1 MSDPLIMVK
10 KPQDVREAVVAFTDV
25 LKSGEHINAGAI
37 TYTSEGSIA
46 AHMTGSTLDR
56 VIFNVSGGDDKH
68 SYGIVVTIN
77 TNYGHVLSK
86 TLSVVVN
93 QDQEFEF
100 QNKNFDAFNDMVGE
114 LQAGDA
120 AIGQASFLF
129 PTPFDANGGRVSW
142 ELIDRDGVVYS
153 SGVAHDY
160 AHEQIIANQIRV
172 TARAV
177 INSPSDMVPTLQG
190 QNYQIRWLLQVH
202 GQKFWLSETLVISGP
217 NTVPVGVEDVVEMEN
232 NDITVSVVFESPFE
246 NVGLEVYHQ
255 NEKRI
260 ESVGAAKWTK
270 TPDGYLYVGTIQ
282 NPLNLPASLD
292 AYTIVWSAWNNDQPN
307 LKTRQVGRVF
317 IVNASLMSATED
329 TRVMVNK
336 SRSTIAG
343 APDVLFSIPLL
354 LAYLR
359 RGKDAFNGAYGVLTG
374 FTMLNASGSI
384 REFWLKF
391 SEVLALRAQFLAE
404 GEKVFNFSGQ
414 AISLDIDRTQF
425 YSQLAD
431 NLQQIIDSEAK
442 SFKQN
447 LTIKG
452 IITGDGN
459 MGLDGGTAQ
468 RHGAL
473 GALGITLTPATG
485 WGKFV
490 ARYGIR

>member
-1 MSDPLIMVK
+1 
-10 KPQDVREAVVAFTDV
+10 
-25 LKSGEHINAGAI
+25 
-37 TYTSEGSIA
+37 
-46 AHMTGSTLDR
+46 
-56 VIFNVSGGDDKH
+56 
-68 SYGIVVTIN
+68 
-77 TNYGHVLSK
+77 
-86 TLSVVVN
+86 
-93 QDQEFEF
+93 
-100 QNKNFDAFNDMVGE
+100 
-114 LQAGDA
+114 
-120 AIGQASFLF
+120 
-129 PTPFDANGGRVSW
+129 
-142 ELIDRDGVVYS
+142 
-153 SGVAHDY
+153 
-160 AHEQIIANQIRV
+160 
-172 TARAV
+172 
-177 INSPSDMVPTLQG
+177 
-190 QNYQIRWLLQVH
+190 
-202 GQKFWLSETLVISGP
+202 VISGP

-282 NPLNLPASLD
+282 NPLNLPANLE

-307 LKTRQVGRVF
+307 LKVRQVGRVF

-329 TRVMVNK
+329 MRVMINK

-442 SFKQN
+442 PFKQN

-468 RHGAL
+468 RRGAL

>member
-1 MSDPLIMVK
+1 MSDPLILVK
-10 KPQDVREAVVAFTDV
+10 KPQDIREASVSFTDV
-25 LKSGEHINAGAI
+25 LKTGEHINAGAI
-37 TYTSEGSIA
+37 TYTSPGSISTS
-46 AHMTGSTLDR
+46 MTGSTLDR
-56 VIFNVSGGDDKH
+56 VIFNVSGGEDRH

-77 TNYGHVLSK
+77 TNLGHVLSK
-86 TLSVVVN
+86 TLSVVIN
-93 QDQEFEF
+93 QDQDFEF
-100 QNKNFDAFNDMVGE
+100 QNKNFDAFNDLVGE

-120 AIGQASFLF
+120 AIGQASFVF
-129 PTPFDANGGRVSW
+129 PTPFHADGGTVTW
-142 ELIDRDGVVYS
+142 DLVDRDGVVYS
-153 SGVAHDY
+153 SGIAHDY
-160 AHEQIIANQIRV
+160 GYEQITANQIRI

-190 QNYQIRWLLQVH
+190 QNYQIRWRLQI
-202 GQKFWLSETLVISGP
+202 QDRDYWLSETLVITGP
-217 NTVPVGVEDVVEMEN
+217 NTVPVGVEDVVELEN
-232 NDITVSVVFESPFE
+232 NDIPVSVVFDHPYE
-246 NVGLEVYHQ
+246 NVSLELYYQ
-255 NEKRI
+255 NEKRV
-260 ESVGAAKWTK
+260 EATSSVNWTK

-282 NPLNLPASLD
+282 SPINLPASLD

-317 IVNASLMSATED
+317 IVNASLMAATED
-329 TRVMVNK
+329 MRVMLNK

-343 APDVLFSIPLL
+343 APDVLFTVPLL

-374 FTMLNASGSI
+374 FTMLNANGSI

-431 NLQQIIDSEAK
+431 NLQQILDNEAK
-442 SFKQN
+442 PFKQN

-452 IITGDGN
+452 IINGDGN
-459 MGLDGGTAQ
+459 LGADGGTAQ
-468 RHGAL
+468 RFGSV